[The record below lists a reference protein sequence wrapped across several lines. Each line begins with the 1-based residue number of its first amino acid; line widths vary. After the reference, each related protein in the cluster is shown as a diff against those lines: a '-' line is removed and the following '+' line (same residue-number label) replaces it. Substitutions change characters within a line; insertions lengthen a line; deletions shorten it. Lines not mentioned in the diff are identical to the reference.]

1 MTVTHSQPL
10 SSGTGPVTLPPR
22 AIREVET
29 QFLKT
34 GRPFALT
41 EGKEIKDLTIAYETY
56 GTLNEAKDNAVL
68 LFHAFSGSQHAA
80 GINRHVP
87 GLAVDW
93 SESLQIGWWDDFI
106 GPGKALDTDELFVVC
121 ANMLGG
127 CYGTTGPS
135 SFTPRDGRGDDATE
149 RRYGS
154 EFPWINARDV
164 VRSQALL
171 LDELGI
177 DSLRAVVGPSLGG
190 IMALTFAL
198 EYPGRAKSIVP
209 IASSHVAN
217 SQQIAMNFHQQQAIV
232 LDPHF
237 RNGDYYG
244 GSGPSNGLVL
254 ARQIAQMTFV
264 DQSTLI
270 ERAGSQMTNPVS
282 HPSYRMFY
290 PVESYL
296 RNNAAKFVNRFD
308 ANSYLVMLGLWQGA
322 KFLDMYK
329 APSFPDLFARCRE
342 SRFTVVGIEPDCCFP
357 TSQQEDLHQTLREG
371 GIDSDLYIVSSR
383 KGHDSFLV
391 EPALYEQVLR
401 EAVSVR

>member
-1 MTVTHSQPL
+1 
-10 SSGTGPVTLPPR
+10 
-22 AIREVET
+22 
-29 QFLKT
+29 
-34 GRPFALT
+34 
-41 EGKEIKDLTIAYETY
+41 
-56 GTLNEAKDNAVL
+56 
-68 LFHAFSGSQHAA
+68 
-80 GINRHVP
+80 
-87 GLAVDW
+87 
-93 SESLQIGWWDDFI
+93 
-106 GPGKALDTDELFVVC
+106 
-121 ANMLGG
+121 
-127 CYGTTGPS
+127 
-135 SFTPRDGRGDDATE
+135 
-149 RRYGS
+149 
-154 EFPWINARDV
+154 

-190 IMALTFAL
+190 IMALAFAL
-198 EYPGRAKSIVP
+198 EYPGRAKAIIP

-237 RNGDYYG
+237 RKGDYYG
-244 GSGPSNGLVL
+244 GTGPSNGMVL

-270 ERAGSQMTNPVS
+270 ERAGSQMTNPVT
-282 HPSYRMFY
+282 HPSFRMFF

-322 KFLDMYK
+322 KLLDLYQ

-342 SRFTVVGIEPDCCFP
+342 SRFTVIGIDPDCCFP

-371 GIDSDLYIVSSR
+371 GIDSDLFIVSSR
-383 KGHDSFLV
+383 KGHDSFLL

-401 EAVSVR
+401 EALVGR

>member
-1 MTVTHSQPL
+1 MEAMPSHHL
-10 SSGTGPVTLPPR
+10 RSGLGPIALPSRPV
-22 AIREVET
+22 REVET
-29 QFLKT
+29 QFLRT
-34 GRPFALT
+34 GRSFALT
-41 EGKEIKDLTIAYETY
+41 EGKEITDLTIAYETY
-56 GTLNEAKDNAVL
+56 GTLNEARDNAVL

-80 GINRHVP
+80 GINRQVP
-87 GLAVDW
+87 GLAVEW

-106 GPGKALDTDELFVVC
+106 GPGKALDTDKLFVVC

-135 SFTPRDGRGDDATE
+135 SFVPSGEEPHDTPQ

-164 VRSQALL
+164 VRSQAML

-198 EYPGRAKSIVP
+198 EYPGRARAIVP
-209 IASSHVAN
+209 IATSHVAN
-217 SQQIAMNFHQQQAIV
+217 SEQIALNFHQQQAIV
-232 LDPHF
+232 LDPYF
-237 RNGDYYG
+237 CNGDYYG

-270 ERAGSQMTNPVS
+270 ERAGSQMTNPS
-282 HPSYRMFY
+282 NHPSYRMFY

-322 KFLDMYK
+322 KFLDMYQ
-329 APSFPDLFARCRE
+329 APSFADLFARCRE

-357 TSQQEDLHQTLREG
+357 TSQQADLHQALREG
-371 GIDSDLYIVSSR
+371 GVDSDLVVVTSR

-391 EPALYEQVLR
+391 EPGLYERVLR
-401 EAVSVR
+401 ESLA

>member
-1 MTVTHSQPL
+1 MTVTHSHPL
-10 SSGTGPVTLPPR
+10 SSGTGPIALPPR
-22 AIREVET
+22 PIREVET

-34 GRPFALT
+34 GRSFALT

-56 GTLNEAKDNAVL
+56 GTLNEARDNAVL

-87 GLAVDW
+87 GLTVDW

-106 GPGKALDTDELFVVC
+106 GPGKALDTDRLFVVC

-135 SFTPRDGRGDDATE
+135 SFAPRDGRDGEKPE

-198 EYPGRAKSIVP
+198 EYPGRAKSIIP
-209 IASSHVAN
+209 IATSHVAN

-270 ERAGSQMTNPVS
+270 ERSGSQMTNPVS

-322 KFLDMYK
+322 KFLDMYN

-342 SRFTVVGIEPDCCFP
+342 SRFTVIGIDPDCCFP

-371 GIDSDLYIVSSR
+371 GIDSELFIVGSR

-391 EPALYEQVLR
+391 EPALYEHVLR
-401 EAVSVR
+401 DAVING

>member
-1 MTVTHSQPL
+1 MTVAHSHPL
-10 SSGTGPVTLPPR
+10 GSGTGPITLPPR
-22 AIREVET
+22 PIREVET

-56 GTLNEAKDNAVL
+56 GTLNEARDNAVL

-87 GLAVDW
+87 GLTVDW

-135 SFTPRDGRGDDATE
+135 SLAPRDDQESPDKE

-198 EYPGRAKSIVP
+198 EYPGRAKAIIP

-237 RNGDYYG
+237 RKGDYYG
-244 GSGPSNGLVL
+244 GTGPSNGMVL

-270 ERAGSQMTNPVS
+270 ERAGSQMTNPVN

-322 KFLDMYK
+322 KLLDLYQ

-342 SRFTVVGIEPDCCFP
+342 SRFTVIGIDPDCCFP

-371 GIDSDLYIVSSR
+371 GIDSDLFIVSSR
-383 KGHDSFLV
+383 KGHDSFLL

-401 EAVSVR
+401 EALVGR

>member
-1 MTVTHSQPL
+1 MTLAQTIQFPGV
-10 SSGTGPVTLPPR
+10 SGSIVLPPR
-22 AIREVET
+22 PAREVET
-29 QFLKT
+29 QFLRK

-41 EGKEIKDLTIAYETY
+41 EGRELKDLTIAYETY
-56 GTLNEAKDNAVL
+56 GTLNEARDNAVL

-87 GLAVDW
+87 GLSVDW
-93 SESLQIGWWDDFI
+93 SESLQIGWWDEFI
-106 GPGKALDTDELFVVC
+106 GPGKALDTDKLFVVC

-135 SFTPRDGRGDDATE
+135 SHMPDDERSEGQRG

-198 EYPGRAKSIVP
+198 EYPGRAKAVVP
-209 IASSHVAN
+209 IATSHVSNA
-217 SQQIAMNFHQQQAIV
+217 QQIAQNMNQQEAIV
-232 LDPHF
+232 LD
-237 RNGDYYG
+237 RNFQGGNYYDG
-244 GSGPSNGLVL
+244 KGPLDGLVL
-254 ARQIAQMTFV
+254 ARQMAQMTFV
-264 DQSTLI
+264 NQSSLI
-270 ERAGSQMTNPVS
+270 DRAGTQVTNPVTF
-282 HPSYRMFY
+282 PSFRMHY
-290 PVESYL
+290 AVESYL

-322 KFLDMYK
+322 KFLDIFK
-329 APSFPDLFARCRE
+329 APSFPDLFARCKE
-342 SRFTVVGIEPDCCFP
+342 SRFTVISIDPDDCFP
-357 TSQQEDLHQTLREG
+357 SSQQADLHQALREG
-371 GIDSDLYIVSSR
+371 GVDSSLVIVPSR

-391 EPALYEQVLR
+391 EPALYENVLR
-401 EAVSVR
+401 EAISVG

>member
-1 MTVTHSQPL
+1 MRAIQCARTDGSL
-10 SSGTGPVTLPPR
+10 GAMAFPPR
-22 AIREVET
+22 PVRDVET
-29 QFLKT
+29 QLLRT
-34 GRPFALT
+34 GRSFALT

-56 GTLNEAKDNAVL
+56 GTLNDARDNAVL
-68 LFHAFSGSQHAA
+68 VFHAFSGSQHAA
-80 GINRHVP
+80 GVNRHVP
-87 GLAVDW
+87 DLAVDW
-93 SESLQIGWWDDFI
+93 SESLQIGWWDEFI
-106 GPGKALDTDELFVVC
+106 GPGKALDTDQLFVVC

-135 SFTPRDGRGDDATE
+135 SRVANDAPGARDTG

-164 VRSQALL
+164 VRSQGLL

-190 IMALTFAL
+190 IMAITFAL

-209 IASSHVAN
+209 IATSHVAN
-217 SQQIAMNFHQQQAIV
+217 SQQIALNFHQQQAIV
-232 LDPHF
+232 LDPNF
-237 RNGDYYG
+237 RNGDYYD
-244 GSGPSNGLVL
+244 GSGPLNGLVL

-264 DQSTLI
+264 DQSSLI
-270 ERAGSQMTNPVS
+270 ERAGTQMTNPES

-322 KFLDMYK
+322 KFLDMFQT
-329 APSFPDLFARCRE
+329 PSFPELFARCRE

-357 TSQQEDLHQTLREG
+357 TTQQIDLHQALREG
-371 GIDSDLYIVSSR
+371 GVDSNLVVVTSR

-391 EPALYEQVLR
+391 EPPLYDHVLR
-401 EAVSVR
+401 EAVAAR

>member
-1 MTVTHSQPL
+1 MV
-10 SSGTGPVTLPPR
+10 LPPR
-22 AIREVET
+22 PVRDVET
-29 QFLKT
+29 QFLRT
-34 GRPFALT
+34 GSAFALT
-41 EGKEIKDLTIAYETY
+41 EGKEMRDLTIAYETY
-56 GTLNEAKDNAVL
+56 GVLNAARDNAVL

-80 GINRHVP
+80 GINRNVS
-87 GLAVDW
+87 GLSVDW
-93 SESLQIGWWDDFI
+93 SESLQIGWWDEFI
-106 GPGKALDTDELFVVC
+106 GPGKALDTDKLFVVC

-135 SFTPRDGRGDDATE
+135 SLVPGDNTSAQKSA

-171 LDELGI
+171 LDELRI

-198 EYPGRAKSIVP
+198 EYPGRAKAIVP
-209 IASSHVAN
+209 IATSHVMN
-217 SQQIAMNFHQQQAIV
+217 SRQIAENFHQQQAIV
-232 LDPHF
+232 LDPDF
-237 RNGDYYG
+237 RRGDYYE
-244 GSGPSNGLVL
+244 GSGPLKGLVL

-296 RNNAAKFVNRFD
+296 RNNAAKFVTRFD

-322 KFLDMYK
+322 KFLDLYQT
-329 APSFPDLFARCRE
+329 PSFPELFARCRE
-342 SRFTVVGIEPDCCFP
+342 SRFTVIGIEPDDCFP
-357 TSQQEDLHQTLREG
+357 TSQQADLHQALREG
-371 GIDSDLYIVSSR
+371 GVDSDLVVVTSR

-391 EPALYEQVLR
+391 EPALFEHVVR
-401 EAVSVR
+401 ESVAG